1 MNNLHRGMPPLDSK
15 GYKMKLTNPLDQSIS
30 GFSSEASGSFP
41 LSPDVAEQVLAV
53 AQEIAAYPQPEGR
66 YLALA
71 SLLHGLLLDCDDR
84 GEVAVAEAREC
95 MLRSAHQPSGV
106 TPVSGDD
113 GAIIDFEDDF
123 GAFEESDM
131 LSKVKAAA
139 ACADLE
145 ARKTASV
152 SLAQQYL
159 VWTEDSGHSAD
170 SSEAE
175 A

>member
-1 MNNLHRGMPPLDSK
+1 MSH
-15 GYKMKLTNPLDQSIS
+15 LTS
-30 GFSSEASGSFP
+30 ASALPIKEPGAFP
-41 LSPDVAEQVLAV
+41 LSPDTAEQVLTV
-53 AQEIAAYPQPEGR
+53 AQEIAAHPQPEGR

-139 ACADLE
+139 ACADIE
-145 ARKTASV
+145 ARKAASV

-159 VWTEDSGHSAD
+159 VWTQDSGHSAD